1 MDHLIPISSGLS
13 SLSYFPIFEDNEAGP
28 APQDRPEDDLVVCE
42 RPVNPLQEIPQPY
55 EKRPKSK
62 DLSRDDR
69 VVQYA
74 LDNPPT
80 PRKTNP
86 RPGGHRLTEEE
97 LQRLDQFLRDNPQGR
112 DIASQDLRLFVP
124 GFNDF
129 GIDAIK
135 TAMSTLGWIR
145 RYRGKRPKTSPRI
158 RQGRI

>member
-13 SLSYFPIFEDNEAGP
+13 SLSYFPTFEDNEAGP
-28 APQDRPEDDLVVCE
+28 APQDRPEDDLVVRE

-69 VVQYA
+69 VGLRKMKEWTGWTATEIARRVPFTARQVQYA

-112 DIASQDLRLFVP
+112 DIA
-124 GFNDF
+124 
-129 GIDAIK
+129 
-135 TAMSTLGWIR
+135 
-145 RYRGKRPKTSPRI
+145 
-158 RQGRI
+158 

>member
-69 VVQYA
+69 VGLRKMKEWTGWTATEIARRVPFTARQVQYA
-74 LDNPPT
+74 LDNP
-80 PRKTNP
+80 R
-86 RPGGHRLTEEE
+86 RPGR
-97 LQRLDQFLRDNPQGR
+97 RIQGR
-112 DIASQDLRLFVP
+112 GV
-124 GFNDF
+124 
-129 GIDAIK
+129 ID
-135 TAMSTLGWIR
+135 
-145 RYRGKRPKTSPRI
+145 
-158 RQGRI
+158 